1 MGDAAE
7 MKDGFSL
14 FDKVGDNN
22 IEASQIGDVMRAFG
36 INPTNA
42 QIQKAMEGI
51 DPAGKKRLGFNRFMP
66 VFETVKGASKP
77 MTFEDYVEGM
87 KVFDRDLVG
96 YLNSGELRHLLT
108 FMGEKLTDEEVD
120 QIFAGLEDDNGNV
133 QYDEL
138 IRRLMKDA

>member
-1 MGDAAE
+1 MADTNE
-7 MKDGFSL
+7 LKDGFSL
-14 FDKVGDNN
+14 FDKVGDSN

-42 QIQKAMEGI
+42 QIQKAI
-51 DPAGKKRLGFNRFMP
+51 DGVDPKGKERIGFTRFMP
-66 VFETVKGASKP
+66 IFDTVKGESKP

-108 FMGEKLTDEEVD
+108 FMGEKLTDGEVD
-120 QIFAGLEDDNGNV
+120 EIFSGLEDDNGNV
-133 QYDEL
+133 QYDVL
-138 IRRLMKDA
+138 IKRLMQD

>member
-1 MGDAAE
+1 MGDE
-7 MKDGFSL
+7 LKDGFSL

-22 IEASQIGDVMRAFG
+22 IEVSQIGDVMRAFG

-42 QIQKAMEGI
+42 QITKAQAGI
-51 DPAGKKRLGFNRFMP
+51 DPKNPAKRIPFNTFMP
-66 VFETVKGASKP
+66 VFDTVKKESKP

-108 FMGEKLTDEEVD
+108 FMGEKLSDEEVD

>member
-1 MGDAAE
+1 MTDE
-7 MKDGFSL
+7 QKDGFSL

-22 IEASQIGDVMRAFG
+22 IEVSQIGEVMRAFG

-42 QIQKAMEGI
+42 QIKKAQDGL
-51 DPAGKKRLGFNRFMP
+51 DPEGKKRIGFNRFMP
-66 VFETVKGASKP
+66 VFETVKKEAAP
-77 MTFEDYVEGM
+77 MTFEDYVEGL
-87 KVFDRDLVG
+87 KVFDRDCVG

-108 FMGEKLTDEEVD
+108 NMGEKLVDSEVD
-120 QIFAGLEDDNGNV
+120 EIFGGLEDDNGNV

>member
-1 MGDAAE
+1 
-7 MKDGFSL
+7 
-14 FDKVGDNN
+14 
-22 IEASQIGDVMRAFG
+22 MRAFG

-42 QIQKAMEGI
+42 QIQKAIEGI
-51 DPAGKKRLGFNRFMP
+51 DPAGKKRIGFNRFMP

-108 FMGEKLTDEEVD
+108 FMGEKLTDAEVD

>member
-1 MGDAAE
+1 

-22 IEASQIGDVMRAFG
+22 IEVSQMGDVMRAFG

-42 QIQKAMEGI
+42 QIKKAQDSI
-51 DPAGKKRLGFNRFMP
+51 DPKDPKKRIGFNRFMP
-66 VFETVKGASKP
+66 VFETVKKESKP
-77 MTFEDYVEGM
+77 MTDADYVEGM

-108 FMGEKLTDEEVD
+108 FMGEKLTDDEVD
-120 QIFAGLEDDNGNV
+120 QIFQGLEDDNGNV

>member
-1 MGDAAE
+1 MSDE
-7 MKDGFSL
+7 LKDGYSL

-22 IEASQIGDVMRAFG
+22 IEASQMGDVMRAFG

-42 QIQKAMEGI
+42 QIKKAQDGV
-51 DPAGKKRLGFNRFMP
+51 DPAGKKRIGFNRFLP
-66 VFETVKGASKP
+66 VFETVKKESPP

-96 YLNSGELRHLLT
+96 FLNSGELRHLLT
-108 FMGEKLTDEEVD
+108 NMGEKLTDTEVD
-120 QIFAGLEDDNGNV
+120 QIFAGLEDDKGDV

>member
-1 MGDAAE
+1 MGDE

-22 IEASQIGDVMRAFG
+22 IDCGQIGDVMRAFG

-42 QIQKAMEGI
+42 QIKKAQDGI
-51 DPAGKKRLGFNRFMP
+51 DPEGKKRIAYNRFLP
-66 VFETVKGASKP
+66 VFETVKKESKP

-96 YLNSGELRHLLT
+96 TSTPEN
-108 FMGEKLTDEEVD
+108 
-120 QIFAGLEDDNGNV
+120 
-133 QYDEL
+133 
-138 IRRLMKDA
+138 